1 MKKAITFA
9 LSFCLLVSVLF
20 ISPAKQSAAKSE
32 IEQLQDQLKELQQE
46 QDRIEAEKDAIDD
59 DIDNLLSKKNAMDE
73 ELQVTNQQISIY
85 EDIVENLERQ
95 IAVKEAEIAE
105 LQAEYDVY
113 VDKFQARARETYER
127 GEISYLSRIVG
138 AEDIGQMM
146 AKIEMA
152 KQVAQ
157 YESTLLAKIEENAA
171 SVKELRAQLD
181 SQRAEQQAILD
192 SLESVRQKQSSTMS
206 EIQDAIDTLE
216 ANQESLAAQQ
226 KKYEQMEAEIDKKI
240 SQLANPSQPYTGD
253 ELLWPVPGYSRISSG
268 YGYREF
274 DNAFHYAIDIPAAKG
289 TPVIAVESGT
299 VIYAK
304 WVTTG
309 GGNKIVLDHGSGLVT
324 NYNHLSSFA
333 VSSGQS
339 VTKGQVIGYVGST
352 GFSTGNHL
360 DFRIIYNGDFYNPSD
375 YVNPTN
381 SKPKKSIKDL
391 IGG

>member
-1 MKKAITFA
+1 M
-9 LSFCLLVSVLF
+9 
-20 ISPAKQSAAKSE
+20 
-32 IEQLQDQLKELQQE
+32 
-46 QDRIEAEKDAIDD
+46 
-59 DIDNLLSKKNAMDE
+59 
-73 ELQVTNQQISIY
+73 
-85 EDIVENLERQ
+85 
-95 IAVKEAEIAE
+95 
-105 LQAEYDVY
+105 
-113 VDKFQARARETYER
+113 
-127 GEISYLSRIVG
+127 
-138 AEDIGQMM
+138 
-146 AKIEMA
+146 
-152 KQVAQ
+152 
-157 YESTLLAKIEENAA
+157 
-171 SVKELRAQLD
+171 KELRAQLD